1 MPPSVTEAPAGGG
14 ISVLSL
20 RGLAGMSLGTRLVL
34 FGTLVTLVSV
44 AGSFAL
50 LSVEIRRQ
58 TRSHLADLLAENQ
71 KTVLALQKRSF
82 DELLWTSRLMT
93 QSPTLRAAMETY
105 ESESPSSS
113 GKRPDLLATV
123 QTELDRIREL
133 LGKDLAVITDSR
145 GALLATSPASGSPR
159 GSEEAFAFNPFVRR
173 ALETGAFSGNSS
185 FGVLRLAEETYQIGC
200 VPIVLQDFA
209 IGTLTLGTRIDASFL
224 GEMRKSLQSDVVLI
238 LGTQVLGSTLPSPLS
253 ASESAPPASLS
264 GLLSGEASKN
274 LVTLSGEEF
283 VGATLSLGQ
292 DRDGR
297 DATLVLLRPLGRDLS
312 AASRSILVAL
322 SLCALLALILAG
334 LLAWRVSRSVLDPLE
349 RFVAFVRTVA
359 ETGDHSLR
367 FQGSESS
374 AEVRT
379 LNQAYHLLMDSL
391 QEHEKR
397 MLLNA
402 REEMVRVERLKESE
416 KLASLGRMLSGAA
429 HEINN
434 PLTGVVGNLDILLRS
449 PHLDAPIR
457 ERLEKMQKESQRII
471 GLVRNLLKVA
481 HRDTGQRTA
490 VDLHQI
496 LRETVALRR
505 HDFAAAGFE
514 LRLEAPTTP
523 LTIQGNELELQQV
536 FLNLINNAYDAL
548 KESAREP
555 SLIIRVI
562 QESGQAVVTFEDG
575 GPGMKDPR
583 KVFDHFYTT
592 KEIGKGTG
600 LGLSITHAIVQ
611 GHGGRIA
618 AENRSEGGARF
629 ILSLPLTSMESPPS
643 VPANSSSQPRDSK
656 APLPASILVVED
668 EYTILELQMAIL
680 SSVGA
685 TAVGV
690 ATGEEAVQ
698 QLQRREYQLVISD
711 LKLPGGFSGQELF
724 RWIEKNRPSLMRRV
738 LFVTGDS
745 ASEST
750 RAFLE
755 QSGRR
760 YLMKPFSVEDYV
772 QAVRET
778 LDGLRSA
785 A

>member
-1 MPPSVTEAPAGGG
+1 M
-14 ISVLSL
+14 
-20 RGLAGMSLGTRLVL
+20 L

-50 LSVEIRRQ
+50 LSLEIRRQ
-58 TRSHLADLLAENQ
+58 TRAHLADLLAENQ
-71 KTVLALQKRSF
+71 KTVLELQKRSF

-105 ESESPSSS
+105 ESESPSPS
-113 GKRPDLLATV
+113 GQRLDLLATV
-123 QTELDRIREL
+123 QTELDRIRQL
-133 LGKDLAVITDSR
+133 LDKDLAVITDSR
-145 GALLATSPASGSPR
+145 GVLLAVSPASGTPR
-159 GSEEAFAFNPFVRR
+159 TSAESLGFNPFVRR
-173 ALETGAFSGNSS
+173 ALETDAFSGNSS
-185 FGVLRLAEETYQIGC
+185 FGVLHREGETFQIGC

-209 IGTLTLGTRIDASFL
+209 IGTLTLGTRIDSVFL
-224 GEMRKSLQSDVVLI
+224 GEMRKTLQSDVVLT
-238 LGTQVLGSTLPSPLS
+238 LGTQVLGSTLSS
-253 ASESAPPASLS
+253 SSGSEISSSEFLA
-264 GLLSGEASKN
+264 GLLSGEASRN
-274 LVTLSGEEF
+274 LVTLRGEEF
-283 VGATLSLGQ
+283 VGATLSLGH
-292 DRDGR
+292 DREGL

-322 SLCALLALILAG
+322 SLCALLALLLSG

-379 LNQAYHLLMDSL
+379 LNQAYHLLMESL
-391 QEHEKR
+391 QEHETRK
-397 MLLNA
+397 LTQA

-449 PHLDAPIR
+449 PELDPSIR
-457 ERLEKMQKESQRII
+457 ERLERMQKESQRII

-490 VDLHQI
+490 VDLHQL

-514 LRLEAPTTP
+514 LCLEAPATP
-523 LTIQGNELELQQV
+523 LTLQGNELELQQV

-548 KESAREP
+548 KEFARDP
-555 SLIIRVI
+555 SVTIRTA
-562 QESGQAVVTFEDG
+562 QEEGQVVVTFEDG

-629 ILSLPLTSMESPPS
+629 ILVLPVTSAD
-643 VPANSSSQPRDSK
+643 PARSAPTISKDQPQDSA
-656 APLPASILVVED
+656 APLHATILVVED

-680 SSVGA
+680 ASVGA

-690 ATGEEAVQ
+690 ATGEEALQ

-711 LKLPGGFSGQELF
+711 LRLPGGFSGQELF
-724 RWIEKNRPSLMRRV
+724 RWIEKNRPALMRRV

-760 YLMKPFSVEDYV
+760 FLMKPFSVEDYV
-772 QAVRET
+772 RAVRET
-778 LDGLRSA
+778 LAGLRNA

>member
-1 MPPSVTEAPAGGG
+1 MTEGPADRGASR
-14 ISVLSL
+14 ISLG
-20 RGLAGMSLGTRLVL
+20 GLAGMSLGARLVL

-58 TRSHLADLLAENQ
+58 TRSHLADLLAGNQ

-113 GKRPDLLATV
+113 GRRPDLLATV

-145 GALLATSPASGSPR
+145 GVVLAASPATGRASGEPL
-159 GSEEAFAFNPFVRR
+159 ELKPFVRR
-173 ALETGAFSGNSS
+173 ALETGAFSGQSS
-185 FGVLRLAEETYQIGC
+185 FGVLNLQQETYQIGC

-209 IGTLTLGTRIDASFL
+209 IGALTLGTRIDASFL
-224 GEMRKSLQSDVVLI
+224 DEMRKTLQSDVVLT
-238 LGTQVLGSTLPSPLS
+238 LGTQVLGSTLPSPFSATGSSSS
-253 ASESAPPASLS
+253 ASLA

-274 LVTLSGEEF
+274 LVTLAGEEF
-283 VGATLSLGQ
+283 VGAALSLGQ
-292 DRDGR
+292 DRDGH
-297 DATLVLLRPLGRDLS
+297 DVTLVLLRPLGRDLS

-322 SLCALLALILAG
+322 SLCALLALLLAG
-334 LLAWRVSRSVLDPLE
+334 VLAWRVSRSVLDPLE

-374 AEVRT
+374 AEVKT

-397 MLLNA
+397 MLLHA
-402 REEMVRVERLKESE
+402 REEMGRVERLKESE

-434 PLTGVVGNLDILLRS
+434 PLTGIVGNLDILLRT

-457 ERLEKMQKESQRII
+457 ERLERMQKESQRII

-514 LRLEAPTTP
+514 LRLETPTSP
-523 LTIQGNELELQQV
+523 LALQGNELELQQV

-548 KESAREP
+548 KEFARDP
-555 SLIIRVI
+555 CLSIRAT
-562 QESGQAVVTFEDG
+562 QEDSQVVVTFEDG

-592 KEIGKGTG
+592 KEVGKGTG
-600 LGLSITHAIVQ
+600 LGLSITHAIMQ

-629 ILSLPLTSMESPPS
+629 TLVLPLTSAEPPRR
-643 VPANSSSQPRDSK
+643 VPAISSVQPRDGA
-656 APLPASILVVED
+656 APIPATILVVED

-690 ATGEEAVQ
+690 STGQEAVQ
-698 QLQRREYQLVISD
+698 QIQRREYQLIISD
-711 LKLPGGFSGQELF
+711 LRLPGGFSGQELF
-724 RWIEKNRPSLMRRV
+724 RWIEKNRPSLTRRV
-738 LFVTGDS
+738 IFVTGDS
-745 ASEST
+745 ASEAT

>member
-1 MPPSVTEAPAGGG
+1 MTEGPADRGASR
-14 ISVLSL
+14 ISLG
-20 RGLAGMSLGTRLVL
+20 GLAGMSLGARLVL

-58 TRSHLADLLAENQ
+58 TRSHLADLLAGNQ

-113 GKRPDLLATV
+113 GRRPDLLATV

-145 GALLATSPASGSPR
+145 GVVLAASPATGRASGEPL
-159 GSEEAFAFNPFVRR
+159 ELKPFVRR
-173 ALETGAFSGNSS
+173 ALETGAFSGQSS
-185 FGVLRLAEETYQIGC
+185 FGVLKLQQETYQIGC

-224 GEMRKSLQSDVVLI
+224 DEMRKTLQSDVVLT
-238 LGTQVLGSTLPSPLS
+238 LGTQVLGSTLPSPFSATGSSSS
-253 ASESAPPASLS
+253 ASLA

-274 LVTLSGEEF
+274 LVTLAGEEF
-283 VGATLSLGQ
+283 VGAALSLGQ
-292 DRDGR
+292 DRDGH
-297 DATLVLLRPLGRDLS
+297 DVTLVLLRPLGRDLS

-322 SLCALLALILAG
+322 SLCALLALLLAG
-334 LLAWRVSRSVLDPLE
+334 VLAWRVSRSVLDPLE

-374 AEVRT
+374 AEVKT

-397 MLLNA
+397 MLLHA
-402 REEMVRVERLKESE
+402 REEMGRVERLKESE

-434 PLTGVVGNLDILLRS
+434 PLTGIVGNLDILLRT

-457 ERLEKMQKESQRII
+457 ERLERMQKESQRII

-514 LRLEAPTTP
+514 LRLETPTSP
-523 LTIQGNELELQQV
+523 LALQGNELELQQV

-548 KESAREP
+548 KEFARDP
-555 SLIIRVI
+555 CLSIRAT
-562 QESGQAVVTFEDG
+562 QEDSQVVVTFEDG

-592 KEIGKGTG
+592 KEVGKGTG
-600 LGLSITHAIVQ
+600 LGLSITHAIMQ

-629 ILSLPLTSMESPPS
+629 TLVLPLTSAEPPRR
-643 VPANSSSQPRDSK
+643 VPAISSVQPRDGA
-656 APLPASILVVED
+656 APIPATILVVED

-690 ATGEEAVQ
+690 STGQEAVQ
-698 QLQRREYQLVISD
+698 QIQRREYQLIISD
-711 LKLPGGFSGQELF
+711 LRLPGGFSGQELF
-724 RWIEKNRPSLMRRV
+724 RWIEKNRPSLTRRV
-738 LFVTGDS
+738 IFVTGDS
-745 ASEST
+745 ASEAT

>member
-1 MPPSVTEAPAGGG
+1 MPPSVTEAPAARDTRA
-14 ISVLSL
+14 LSL
-20 RGLAGMSLGTRLVL
+20 RGIAGLSLGTRLVL

-113 GKRPDLLATV
+113 DKRGDLLATV

-133 LGKDLAVITDSR
+133 LDKDLAVITDSR
-145 GALLATSPASGSPR
+145 GTLLAASPAS
-159 GSEEAFAFNPFVRR
+159 EALHSSAQTFAFNPFVRR
-173 ALETGAFSGNSS
+173 ALETGVFSGSSS
-185 FGVLRLAEETYQIGC
+185 FGVLRLETQTYQIGC
-200 VPIVLQDFA
+200 VPIVLQDFP
-209 IGTLTLGTRIDASFL
+209 IGTLTLGTRMDAAFL
-224 GEMRKSLQSDVVLI
+224 GEMRKTLQSDVVLT
-238 LGTQVLGSTLPSPLS
+238 LGTQVLGSTLPATVAAESSPSAMLTGLS
-253 ASESAPPASLS
+253 
-264 GLLSGEASKN
+264 SGEASRN
-274 LVTLSGEEF
+274 LVTLAGEEF
-283 VGATLSLGQ
+283 VGASLSLGQ
-292 DRDGR
+292 DREGH
-297 DATLVLLRPLGRDLS
+297 DATLVLLRPLGRDLT
-312 AASRSILVAL
+312 AASRSILMAL
-322 SLCALLALILAG
+322 SLCALLALLLAG

-359 ETGDHSLR
+359 ESGDHSLR

-374 AEVRT
+374 AEVKT

-397 MLLNA
+397 LLLHA

-457 ERLEKMQKESQRII
+457 ERLERMQKESQRII

-481 HRDTGQRTA
+481 HRDTGQRTT
-490 VDLHQI
+490 VDLHQL

-505 HDFAAAGFE
+505 HDFSAAGFE
-514 LRLEAPTTP
+514 LRLEPPNAS
-523 LTIQGNELELQQV
+523 LVLQGNELELQQV

-548 KESAREP
+548 KEFARETAL
-555 SLIIRVI
+555 SIRAT
-562 QESGQAVVTFEDG
+562 QEKGQAVVTFEDG

-611 GHGGRIA
+611 GHGGRIV
-618 AENRSEGGARF
+618 AENRGEGGARF
-629 ILSLPLTSMESPPS
+629 TLILPMTTAEAPRPLPQAS
-643 VPANSSSQPRDSK
+643 APRTHDS
-656 APLPASILVVED
+656 PASIPATVLVVED

-690 ATGEEAVQ
+690 STGEEALQ
-698 QLQRREYQLVISD
+698 QLQRREYQLIISD

-724 RWIEKNRPSLMRRV
+724 RWIEKNRPALLRRV

-778 LDGLRSA
+778 LDELRSA

>member
-1 MPPSVTEAPAGGG
+1 VF
-14 ISVLSL
+14 SL
-20 RGLAGMSLGTRLVL
+20 RELAGMSLGARLVL
-34 FGTLVTLVSV
+34 FGTLVTLVSI

-58 TRSHLADLLAENQ
+58 TRSHLADLLAGNQ

-82 DELLWTSRLMT
+82 EELLWTSRLMT

-105 ESESPSSS
+105 ESESPSPS
-113 GKRPDLLATV
+113 GGRPDLLATV
-123 QTELDRIREL
+123 QTELDRIRSL
-133 LGKDLAVITDSR
+133 LDKDLAVITDSR
-145 GALLATSPASGSPR
+145 GTVLAASAAAGSLRTSAGSFAL
-159 GSEEAFAFNPFVRR
+159 NPFVRR
-173 ALETGAFSGNSS
+173 ALETGAFSCNSS
-185 FGVLRLAEETYQIGC
+185 FGVLRVEEETYQIGC

-209 IGTLTLGTRIDASFL
+209 IGTLTLGTRIDDAFL
-224 GEMRKSLQSDVVLI
+224 QEMRKTLQSDVVLT
-238 LGTQVLGSTLPSPLS
+238 LGSQILGSTLPST
-253 ASESAPPASLS
+253 ASESSSAAFLAD
-264 GLLSGEASKN
+264 LLSGEASKN
-274 LVTLSGEEF
+274 LVTLGGEEF
-283 VGATLSLGQ
+283 VGASLSLGQ
-292 DRDGR
+292 YREGQV
-297 DATLVLLRPLGRDLS
+297 ATLVLLRPLGRDLS

-322 SLCALLALILAG
+322 SFCALLALLLAG

-367 FQGSESS
+367 FQGSEAS

-397 MLLNA
+397 MLLHA

-449 PHLDAPIR
+449 PNLDSPVR
-457 ERLEKMQKESQRII
+457 ERLERMQKESQRII

-481 HRDTGQRTA
+481 HRDTGQRAA

-505 HDFAAAGFE
+505 HDFSAAGFE
-514 LRLEAPTTP
+514 LRLEAPATP
-523 LTIQGNELELQQV
+523 LALQGNELELQQV

-548 KESAREP
+548 KESARDP
-555 SLIIRVI
+555 SLTIRVT
-562 QESGQAVVTFEDG
+562 QEDGQAVVTFEDG

-611 GHGGRIA
+611 GHGGRIM

-629 ILSLPLTSMESPPS
+629 TLVFPVSSAESSRLAPAPS
-643 VPANSSSQPRDSK
+643 NDQHRDG
-656 APLPASILVVED
+656 AVPLPANILVVED

-685 TAVGV
+685 SAVGV
-690 ATGEEAVQ
+690 STGEEAVK
-698 QLQRREYQLVISD
+698 QLQRREYHLVISD

-724 RWIEKNRPSLMRRV
+724 RWIEKNRPSLLRRV

-745 ASEST
+745 ASDTT

-778 LDGLRSA
+778 LDELRSA

>member
-1 MPPSVTEAPAGGG
+1 MPPSVTEAPAARGASP
-14 ISVLSL
+14 IPL
-20 RGLAGMSLGTRLVL
+20 RGFAGMSLGTRLVL

-58 TRSHLADLLAENQ
+58 TRAHLADLLAENQ

-82 DELLWTSRLMT
+82 DELLLTSRLMT

-105 ESESPSSS
+105 ESESPAPS
-113 GKRPDLLATV
+113 GGRRDLLATV
-123 QTELDRIREL
+123 QTELDRIRGL
-133 LGKDLAVITDSR
+133 LDKDLAVITDSR
-145 GALLATSPASGSPR
+145 GAVLAASDAAGSLQAPAQD
-159 GSEEAFAFNPFVRR
+159 FAFNPFVRR
-173 ALETGAFSGNSS
+173 ALETGAFSGDSS
-185 FGVLRLAEETYQIGC
+185 FGVLKVGEDTYQTGC

-209 IGTLTLGTRIDASFL
+209 IGTLTLGTRIDAAFL
-224 GEMRKSLQSDVVLI
+224 LEMRKTLQSEVVLT
-238 LGTQVLGSTLPSPLS
+238 LGTQVLGSTLPSSAISERSSAAFLAELS
-253 ASESAPPASLS
+253 
-264 GLLSGEASKN
+264 SGEASKN
-274 LVTLSGEEF
+274 LVSLAGEEF

-292 DRDGR
+292 DREER

-322 SLCALLALILAG
+322 SLCALLALLLAG

-349 RFVAFVRTVA
+349 RFVSFVRTVA

-367 FQGSESS
+367 FQGSEAS
-374 AEVRT
+374 AEVKT

-397 MLLNA
+397 MLQHA

-449 PHLDAPIR
+449 ENLDTSVR
-457 ERLEKMQKESQRII
+457 ERLERMQKESQRII

-514 LRLEAPTTP
+514 LRLEAPATP
-523 LTIQGNELELQQV
+523 LTLQANELELQQV

-548 KESAREP
+548 KEFAREP
-555 SLIIRVI
+555 SLTIRVS
-562 QESGQAVVTFEDG
+562 QEDRQAVVTFEDG

-611 GHGGRIA
+611 GHGGRIV

-629 ILSLPLTSMESPPS
+629 TLVFPVSSAEPARIVPPIS
-643 VPANSSSQPRDSK
+643 AAQPRDSA
-656 APLPASILVVED
+656 APLPVTILVVED
-668 EYTILELQMAIL
+668 ETTILELQMAIL

-690 ATGEEAVQ
+690 STGEEALR

-724 RWIEKNRPSLMRRV
+724 RWIEKNRPSLLRRV

>member
-1 MPPSVTEAPAGGG
+1 MHPSVTEVPPSREAP
-14 ISVLSL
+14 VTSL
-20 RGLAGMSLGTRLVL
+20 RGLAGMSLGARLVL

-50 LSVEIRRQ
+50 LSLEIRRQ

-105 ESESPSSS
+105 ESESPSPS
-113 GKRPDLLATV
+113 GQRSDLLATV
-123 QTELDRIREL
+123 QTELDRIRQL
-133 LGKDLAVITDSR
+133 LDKDLAVITDSR
-145 GALLATSPASGSPR
+145 GALLAASPAILAPKTPADSL
-159 GSEEAFAFNPFVRR
+159 ALTPFVRR
-173 ALETGAFSGNSS
+173 ALETDPFSGHSS
-185 FGVLRLAEETYQIGC
+185 FGVLRREGELYQIGC
-200 VPIVLQDFA
+200 VPIVLHDFA
-209 IGTLTLGTRIDASFL
+209 IGTLTLGTRIDAAFL
-224 GEMRKSLQSDVVLI
+224 GEMRKTLQSDAVLT
-238 LGTQVLGSTLPSPLS
+238 LGTQVLGSTLSSSPGSDLS
-253 ASESAPPASLS
+253 SSEFLS

-274 LVTLSGEEF
+274 LVALGGEEF
-283 VGATLSLGQ
+283 VGAALSLGQ
-292 DRDGR
+292 DREGN

-312 AASRSILVAL
+312 AASRSIRVAL
-322 SLCALLALILAG
+322 SLCALLALLLAG

-367 FQGSESS
+367 FQGSEAS

-379 LNQAYHLLMDSL
+379 LNQAYHLLMESL
-391 QEHEKR
+391 QEHER
-397 MLLNA
+397 RRLQQA

-449 PHLDAPIR
+449 PEVTPSIR
-457 ERLEKMQKESQRII
+457 ERLERMQKESQRII

-481 HRDTGQRTA
+481 HRDTGQRTD
-490 VDLHQI
+490 VDLHQ
-496 LRETVALRR
+496 LLKETVALRR

-514 LRLEAPTTP
+514 LRLETP
-523 LTIQGNELELQQV
+523 ATALTIQGNELELQQV

-548 KESAREP
+548 KEFAREP
-555 SLIIRVI
+555 ALTIRTAR
-562 QESGQAVVTFEDG
+562 EEGQVVVTFEDG

-611 GHGGRIA
+611 GHGGRIV

-629 ILSLPLTSMESPPS
+629 ILILPVTPADPARSAPATST
-643 VPANSSSQPRDSK
+643 ARPRDSS
-656 APLPASILVVED
+656 APLHATILVVED

-680 SSVGA
+680 ASVGA

-690 ATGEEAVQ
+690 ATGEEALQ
-698 QLQRREYQLVISD
+698 QLQRREYQLVITD
-711 LKLPGGFSGQELF
+711 LRLPGGFSGQELF
-724 RWIEKNRPSLMRRV
+724 RWIEKNRPALSRRV

-772 QAVRET
+772 QAIRET

>member
-1 MPPSVTEAPAGGG
+1 
-14 ISVLSL
+14 
-20 RGLAGMSLGTRLVL
+20 MSLGARLVL

-58 TRSHLADLLAENQ
+58 TRSHLADLLAGNQ

-113 GKRPDLLATV
+113 GRRPDLLATV

-145 GALLATSPASGSPR
+145 GVVLAASPATGRASGEPL
-159 GSEEAFAFNPFVRR
+159 ELKPFVRR
-173 ALETGAFSGNSS
+173 ALETGAFSGQSS
-185 FGVLRLAEETYQIGC
+185 FGVLKLQQETYQIGC

-224 GEMRKSLQSDVVLI
+224 DEMRKTLQSDVVLT
-238 LGTQVLGSTLPSPLS
+238 LGTQVLGSTLPSPFSATGSSSS
-253 ASESAPPASLS
+253 ASLA

-274 LVTLSGEEF
+274 LVTLAGEEF
-283 VGATLSLGQ
+283 VGAALSLGQ
-292 DRDGR
+292 DRDGH
-297 DATLVLLRPLGRDLS
+297 DVTLVLLRPLGRDLS

-322 SLCALLALILAG
+322 SLCALLALLLAG
-334 LLAWRVSRSVLDPLE
+334 VLAWRVSRSVLDPLE

-374 AEVRT
+374 AEVKT

-397 MLLNA
+397 MLLHA
-402 REEMVRVERLKESE
+402 REEMGRVERLKESE

-434 PLTGVVGNLDILLRS
+434 PLTGIVGNLDILLRT

-457 ERLEKMQKESQRII
+457 ERLERMQKESQRII

-514 LRLEAPTTP
+514 LRLETPTSP
-523 LTIQGNELELQQV
+523 LALQGNELELQQV

-548 KESAREP
+548 KEFARDP
-555 SLIIRVI
+555 CLSIRAT
-562 QESGQAVVTFEDG
+562 QEDSQVVVTFEDG

-592 KEIGKGTG
+592 KEVGKGTG
-600 LGLSITHAIVQ
+600 LGLSITHAIMQ

-629 ILSLPLTSMESPPS
+629 TLVLPLTSAEPPRR
-643 VPANSSSQPRDSK
+643 VPAISSVQPRDGA
-656 APLPASILVVED
+656 APIPATILVVED

-690 ATGEEAVQ
+690 STGQEAVQ
-698 QLQRREYQLVISD
+698 QIQRREYQLIISD
-711 LKLPGGFSGQELF
+711 LRLPGGFSGQELF
-724 RWIEKNRPSLMRRV
+724 RWIEKNRPSLTRRV
-738 LFVTGDS
+738 VFVTGDS
-745 ASEST
+745 ASEAT

>member
-1 MPPSVTEAPAGGG
+1 
-14 ISVLSL
+14 
-20 RGLAGMSLGTRLVL
+20 MSLGARLVV

-50 LSVEIRRQ
+50 LSLEIRRQ
-58 TRSHLADLLAENQ
+58 TRAHLADLLAENQ

-105 ESESPSSS
+105 ESESPSHS
-113 GKRPDLLATV
+113 GQRLDLLATV
-123 QTELDRIREL
+123 QTELDRIRQL
-133 LGKDLAVITDSR
+133 LDKDLAVITDSR
-145 GALLATSPASGSPR
+145 GVLLAVSPASGTPST
-159 GSEEAFAFNPFVRR
+159 SAESLAFTPFVRR
-173 ALETGAFSGNSS
+173 ALETDAFSGRSS
-185 FGVLRLAEETYQIGC
+185 FGVLRREGETYQIGC

-209 IGTLTLGTRIDASFL
+209 IGTLTLGTRIDTAFL
-224 GEMRKSLQSDVVLI
+224 GEMRKTLQSDVVLT
-238 LGTQVLGSTLPSPLS
+238 LGTQILGSTLSPSS
-253 ASESAPPASLS
+253 GSEVSSSEFLS
-264 GLLSGEASKN
+264 GLLSGEASRN
-274 LVTLSGEEF
+274 LVTLRDEEF

-292 DRDGR
+292 DREGL

-322 SLCALLALILAG
+322 SLCALLALLLAG

-379 LNQAYHLLMDSL
+379 LNQAYHLLMESL

-397 MLLNA
+397 KLTQA

-449 PHLDAPIR
+449 PDLDPSIR
-457 ERLEKMQKESQRII
+457 ERLERMQKESQRII

-490 VDLHQI
+490 VDLHQL

-514 LRLEAPTTP
+514 LRLEAPATP
-523 LTIQGNELELQQV
+523 LTLQGNELELQQV

-548 KESAREP
+548 KEFARDP
-555 SLIIRVI
+555 SVTIRAA
-562 QESGQAVVTFEDG
+562 QEEGQVVVTFEDG

-592 KEIGKGTG
+592 KEVGKGTG

-629 ILSLPLTSMESPPS
+629 ILVFPVTSAD
-643 VPANSSSQPRDSK
+643 PARSAPAISRAQPQDSS
-656 APLPASILVVED
+656 APLHATILVVED

-680 SSVGA
+680 ASVGA

-690 ATGEEAVQ
+690 ATGEEAIQ

-711 LKLPGGFSGQELF
+711 LRLPGGFSGQELF
-724 RWIEKNRPSLMRRV
+724 RWIERNRPALSRRV

-772 QAVRET
+772 QAIRET